1 MASANYRLTSSRNS
15 PVQCRCRLIPGLP
28 AFIGE
33 LDMLLTRIP
42 DERSLEALIAAEQ
55 RGTLERKQSRE
66 QKHAAAREREQ
77 SRREKDLLRWR

>member
-1 MASANYRLTSSRNS
+1 
-15 PVQCRCRLIPGLP
+15 
-28 AFIGE
+28 
-33 LDMLLTRIP
+33 MLLTRIP